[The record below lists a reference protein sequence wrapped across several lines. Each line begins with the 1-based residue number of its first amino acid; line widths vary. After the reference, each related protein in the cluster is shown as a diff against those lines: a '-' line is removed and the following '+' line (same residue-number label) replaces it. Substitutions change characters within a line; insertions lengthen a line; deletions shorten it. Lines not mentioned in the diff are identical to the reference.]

1 MRSKY
6 RKFSEKDREEY
17 VKEFLELKKQTG
29 ISKHR
34 YATEH
39 EIPASTFKR
48 WVKLYLEYLAE
59 LVPVTVEEQT
69 GSFIMISGEEENQ
82 MIVTDMS
89 SAAQDKEIRLR
100 YKDAILEFNREQ
112 LREVMEIMRLW

>member
-39 EIPASTFKR
+39 EIPASTFK
-48 WVKLYLEYLAE
+48 
-59 LVPVTVEEQT
+59 
-69 GSFIMISGEEENQ
+69 
-82 MIVTDMS
+82 
-89 SAAQDKEIRLR
+89 
-100 YKDAILEFNREQ
+100 
-112 LREVMEIMRLW
+112 